1 MSRTIQITET
11 KDFAV
16 TGSSNPLN
24 LTVSNLSNGYNDFDH
39 TSNYAQITMVTGAN
53 AISYYY
59 FNFSVNI
66 PADATVNSVTC
77 YARASVPTTSGVSTR
92 TIQLCTGTT
101 GKGTAATLGSSVS
114 SVTGTDLAS
123 GTSWTASEINNAT
136 LYLYAKRGTSNVNT
150 ARYFRFYGATLTV
163 IYTYQQTIYTITC
176 TSTAPNVH
184 VGNATDYTHTY
195 EVAEGHNQNIELVG
209 DMTGAVVTDNDVDIT
224 SSVTPMSGGA
234 VISLTNVQ
242 ADHTILIFIPQTGD
256 KIFVKVNGT
265 WKEAQD
271 VKVKVNGTWQSV
283 SKAYKMVGGSW
294 VEQSDKSSMFDPN
307 ALYLKG

>member
-1 MSRTIQITET
+1 MRVDTITQSAI
-11 KDFAV
+11 ANP
-16 TGSSNPLN
+16 SSYDSGYQAYSFSDLTNGCADASSTTYATVN
-24 LTVSNLSNGYNDFDH
+24 LTRGYN
-39 TSNYAQITMVTGAN
+39 AQTFIFYN
-53 AISYYY
+53 
-59 FNFSVNI
+59 FNVNI
-66 PADATVNSVTC
+66 PAGATINSVACAVKCRQFNGTYTSSRSAQLFSGSTAKGDATTLPSN
-77 YARASVPTTSGVSTR
+77 
-92 TIQLCTGTT
+92 
-101 GKGTAATLGSSVS
+101 ATPFNIANCG
-114 SVTGTDLAS
+114 
-123 GTSWTASEINNAT
+123 SWTASELSSVKLRLFAQ
-136 LYLYAKRGTSNVNT
+136 RSGTSNTNT
-150 ARYFRFYGATLTV
+150 CYFRFYGATLTV
-163 IYTYQQTIYTITC
+163 NYTYNQTVYTITC

-242 ADHTILIFIPQTGD
+242 ADRAILIFIPQTGD
-256 KIFVKVNGT
+256 KIFVKVNTT

-294 VEQSDKSSMFDPN
+294 VEQSDKSAMFDPN